1 MSSLSSS
8 SEPVA
13 MSFFAGAKDRKIP
26 LFSGDNVSLHDI
38 ASSEKLDPEKAV
50 TCGFLRIDKGKPI
63 TYTYP
68 YHEMKYIVEG
78 EFDISDETS
87 GQKVHAVAG
96 DVIYFPKGSNI
107 TFASETTGL
116 AFYTSQRLEG
126 KL

>member
-1 MSSLSSS
+1 MTSLRGERPFHVVSPHRILAEISSVRNSTL
-8 SEPVA
+8 
-13 MSFFAGAKDRKIP
+13 KRP
-26 LFSGDNVSLHDI
+26 LPADSYALTRENQSHT
-38 ASSEKLDPEKAV
+38 P
-50 TCGFLRIDKGKPI
+50 
-63 TYTYP
+63 YP